1 MMERYIREPINGLT
15 HLAGAILAVIGLVFL
30 MIKGDQ
36 TLSSTLELGSLIV
49 FGLSM
54 FLLYSA
60 SATYHMVIASSHVIA
75 WLRRLDHSMIYVLIA
90 GTYTPFCVITLQGT
104 LGWVVLIIIWSAA
117 ISGILFKLI
126 WFHSPR
132 WLSTGLYIL
141 MGWLIIFAVSPL
153 SASLALPGLILLIA
167 GGVIYTLGGVI
178 YALKPKWLES
188 KYLGFHEI
196 FHLFILAGSLAH
208 FLSIYF
214 YVI

>member
-1 MMERYIREPINGLT
+1 MNRYFREPVNGLT
-15 HLAGAILAVIGLVFL
+15 HLAGAILAIIGLVFL
-30 MIKGDQ
+30 MIKGNQ
-36 TLSSTLELGSLIV
+36 TLNSTFEFSSLVV
-49 FGLSM
+49 FGVSM

-60 SATYHMVIASSHVIA
+60 SATYHMVIASEHVIA

-90 GTYTPFCVITLQGT
+90 GTYTPFCVITLSGT
-104 LGWVVLIIIWSAA
+104 IGWVVLAVIWIAA

-141 MGWLIIFAVSPL
+141 MGWLIIFAVVPL
-153 SASLALPGLILLIA
+153 SANLALPGLNLLIA
-167 GGVIYTLGGVI
+167 GGVIYTLGGLI
-178 YALKPKWLES
+178 YAVKPKWLES
-188 KYLGFHEI
+188 KYLGYHEI

>member
-1 MMERYIREPINGLT
+1 MNRYVREPINGLT
-15 HLAGAILAVIGLVFL
+15 HLAGAILAIIGLVFL
-30 MIKGDQ
+30 MLKGNQ
-36 TLSSTLELGSLIV
+36 TLNSSFELSSLVV
-49 FGLSM
+49 FGVSM

-60 SATYHMVIASSHVIA
+60 SATYHMVIASSNVIA
-75 WLRRLDHSMIYVLIA
+75 WLRRLDHSMIFVLIA
-90 GTYTPFCVITLQGT
+90 GTYTPFCVITLPGT
-104 LGWVVLIIIWSAA
+104 IGWVVLIVIWITA

-141 MGWLIIFAVSPL
+141 MGWLIIFAIVPL
-153 SASLALPGLILLIA
+153 SANLALPGLILLIA

-178 YALKPKWLES
+178 YAIKPKWLES

>member
-1 MMERYIREPINGLT
+1 MERYIREPINGLT

-49 FGLSM
+49 FGLSL